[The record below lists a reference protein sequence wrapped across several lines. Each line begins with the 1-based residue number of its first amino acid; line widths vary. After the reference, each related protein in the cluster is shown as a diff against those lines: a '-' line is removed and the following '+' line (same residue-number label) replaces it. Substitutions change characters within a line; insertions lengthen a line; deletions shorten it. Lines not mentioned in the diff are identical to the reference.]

1 MSLAGK
7 RIVNTRAAHQA
18 AEFDALL
25 RSAGAI
31 PLDYPCIAI
40 APPNDTSPLDEA
52 LAQDIDLLV
61 LTSSNAVL
69 VLAQRLAALG
79 RSLAGAPAA
88 AVGAATARAARDLL
102 SVEIVQIPDD
112 YTADALAET
121 LKITRGTRILLPQ
134 SEIARPML
142 AQVLRRRGADVTT
155 PVAYRTV
162 RGSGGVDLPA
172 LLHAQQ
178 VDAVTF
184 TSPSTVRHFV
194 GRLADDGAALPS
206 VPVACIGAQTS
217 RAASE
222 HGFTVAIEA
231 TPHSLDGLTA
241 GLARHFRGD

>member
-1 MSLAGK
+1 MSLSGK

-25 RSAGAI
+25 RGAGAI

-40 APPNDTSPLDEA
+40 APPKDTSLLDRA
-52 LAQDIDLLV
+52 LTQDFDLLV

-88 AVGAATARAARDLL
+88 AVGAATARAARNMLG
-102 SVEIVQIPDD
+102 VEIVQIPDD
-112 YTADALAET
+112 YAADTLAGALKVAP
-121 LKITRGTRILLPQ
+121 GARILLPQ
-134 SEIARPML
+134 SEIAQPTL
-142 AQVLRRRGADVTT
+142 AQVLRQRGADVIA

-172 LLHAQQ
+172 LLRAQQ

-194 GRLADDGAALPS
+194 GRLANEGGTLPS
-206 VPVACIGAQTS
+206 VPVACIGARTS

-222 HGFTVAIEA
+222 YGFTVVVEA
-231 TPHSLDGLTA
+231 NPHSLDGLIA
-241 GLARHFRGD
+241 GLARYFRND